1 MNALNIIDKYY
12 PEENELKRILL
23 THSRSVAD
31 KALWIADKHPELNL
45 DKAFL
50 EEAAMLHDIGIFL
63 TDAPGIFCFGDKPY
77 ICHGYLGAD
86 LLREEGF
93 PRHALVCERHTGAGI
108 SAESIIKQDLPI
120 PHREMLPVSM
130 EEQVICFADKFFSK
144 TRLEKEKSVEGALK
158 SISKYGEDGIKR
170 FNTWC
175 ERFLEL

>member
-1 MNALNIIDKYY
+1 MSPVTIIDKYY

-175 ERFLEL
+175 ERFL

>member
-63 TDAPGIFCFGDKPY
+63 TDAPGIFCFGDKPD

-175 ERFLEL
+175 ERFL

>member
-175 ERFLEL
+175 ERFLER